1 MFFGRKVWATVASSN
16 ASGSFDCVAHDET
29 VSHSAQDDKRKTNND
44 EKKNRQL
51 QRKKQIPPL
60 LHPSERRPLAGDPGC
75 AAA

>member
-1 MFFGRKVWATVASSN
+1 MFFWRKVWATVASSN
-16 ASGSFDCVAHDET
+16 ASGSFDCVWRKAPN
-29 VSHSAQDDKRKTNND
+29 SAQDDKRKTNND

-75 AAA
+75 AAE